1 MNNTP
6 HLVDISSL
14 ADELD
19 RLSDFTGSDWA
30 HFDALLDLVERL
42 RASASPGRAAA
53 ASDEGWAAVVFGGGD
68 DLDLYC
74 SRLNTSNLVV
84 RATWSAGQLSS
95 AWHAVGDRMW
105 LIQTGPDGGLIK
117 SVHTGPTAVEAELI
131 APGLP
136 AEVEALTSGMLDEL
150 KGRVNAETRALIE
163 AAMLAPPGASPNG
176 KNGPN

>member
-14 ADELD
+14 AGELD
-19 RLSDFTGSDWA
+19 RLSDFNGSDSE

-42 RASASPGRAAA
+42 RAVSGQGRAASP
-53 ASDEGWAAVVFGGGD
+53 SDEGWTAVAFGGGA

-74 SRLNTSNLVV
+74 SRLNAANMVV
-84 RATWSAGQLSS
+84 RATWTSGQLVST
-95 AWHAVGDRMW
+95 WHSVGNRMW
-105 LIQTGPDGGLIK
+105 LIQTGPEGVYLK
-117 SVHTGPTAVEAELI
+117 SVHTGPTAMEAELI

-136 AEVEALTSGMLDEL
+136 AEVEALTSGMLDDL
-150 KGRVNAETRALIE
+150 KGRVNEETRALIE

>member
-14 ADELD
+14 VGELD
-19 RLSDFTGSDWA
+19 QLNDLSGSDSE

-42 RASASPGRAAA
+42 RVVSAQARAASP
-53 ASDEGWAAVVFGGGD
+53 SDEGWAAVAFGGGD

-74 SRLNTSNLVV
+74 SRLNAANRVV
-84 RATWSAGQLSS
+84 RATW
-95 AWHAVGDRMW
+95 VEGD
-105 LIQTGPDGGLIK
+105 
-117 SVHTGPTAVEAELI
+117 LI

-136 AEVEALTSGMLDEL
+136 AEVEALTSGMLDDL
-150 KGRVNAETRALIE
+150 KGRVNEETRALIE

-176 KNGPN
+176 KNGLN